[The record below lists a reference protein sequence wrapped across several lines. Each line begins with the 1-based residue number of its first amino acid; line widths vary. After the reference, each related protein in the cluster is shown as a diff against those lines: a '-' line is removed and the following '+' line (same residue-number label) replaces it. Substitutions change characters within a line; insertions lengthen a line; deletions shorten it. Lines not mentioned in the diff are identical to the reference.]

1 MQAFATTKLQT
12 DTIPMRRWH
21 VLVAI
26 VAALFCALSLAQSV
40 CAAGPQQQAKSS
52 AALAALADRYYEAQA
67 RSDPVYSATLAGDN
81 RFDDRLPITI
91 APAAVRKRFAMYHR
105 VQRQL
110 IAIDRRRLSAA
121 DALTY
126 DLLAREL
133 RTRIGFEK
141 FSDHL
146 LPLQQMDAIPTLLAN
161 FGGGQAEQPL
171 KTVAQYDAYLKRIAR
186 LPAWTDQ
193 AIANMR
199 QGTRLGIVQPK
210 AIVAAVLAQLRSLGS
225 EPAEGN
231 PFYAPIRNLPAAFA
245 DQDRRRLTAAYHDA
259 VHNRIAPSM
268 RRLAGYVENEYL
280 PASRATA
287 GWGALPNGAQWYRQ
301 WVRDQTTTDLSPD
314 DVHAIGLKEVERIQG
329 ELAELAPK
337 LGHEGDPRQ
346 LLAWVRTNEKFRTF
360 RSEAQILDAYRA
372 IDEKVKAKLPE
383 LFGHMP
389 KAALDIQPEPELTK
403 AAASN
408 HYSLPAQDG
417 SRPGVFWVVINDPAA
432 YNSAEM
438 TAIFLHEG
446 QPGHHFQMALQQQM
460 KLPKFRQRFW
470 INAFG
475 EGWALYA
482 ETLGHEMGLYA
493 DPAAHVGQLRLEMAR
508 AARLVVDTGIHAKGW
523 SREEAVAY
531 WMETVGSA
539 EVQARNNIDRYMA
552 WPAQALGYKLGSL
565 EIQQLR
571 ERAKHRLGDRF
582 SLPAFHDA
590 VLAEGTL
597 PLSLLDA
604 RIDRWIESQP

>member
-40 CAAGPQQQAKSS
+40 CAAGPRQQARSS
-52 AALAALADRYYEAQA
+52 AALAALAERYYEAQA

-133 RTRIGFEK
+133 GTRIGFEK

-146 LPLQQMDAIPTLLAN
+146 LPLQQMDSIPTVLAN

-193 AIANMR
+193 AITNMR
-199 QGTRLGIVQPK
+199 EGIRLGVVQPK
-210 AIVAAVLAQLRSLGS
+210 SIVAAVLPQVRSLGN
-225 EPAEGN
+225 EPVADN
-231 PFYAPIRNLPAAFA
+231 PFYAPIRNLPASFS
-245 DQDRRRLTAAYHDA
+245 DNDRLRLTASYHDA
-259 VHNRIAPSM
+259 VQNRIAPSM
-268 RRLAGYVENEYL
+268 RRLAGFVENEYL
-280 PASRATA
+280 PASRTTA
-287 GWGALPNGAQWYRQ
+287 GWGALPNGAQWYRH
-301 WVRDQTTTDLSPD
+301 WVRDQTTTDLSPED
-314 DVHAIGLKEVERIQG
+314 IHAIGSKEVARIQG
-329 ELAELAPK
+329 ELAKLAPK
-337 LGHEGDPRQ
+337 LGYEGDPWQ
-346 LLAWVRTNEKFRTF
+346 LLAWVRTSEKFRPF

-372 IDEKVKAKLPE
+372 INEKVKAKLPE
-383 LFGHMP
+383 LFGRMP
-389 KAALDIQPEPELTK
+389 KAALDIQLEPELTK
-403 AAASN
+403 ASASN
-408 HYSLPAQDG
+408 HYSLPAEDG
-417 SRPGVFWVVINDPAA
+417 SRPGIFWVVINDPVA
-432 YNSAEM
+432 YNSADM

-446 QPGHHFQMALQQQM
+446 QPGHHFQMALQQEMDLQQ
-460 KLPKFRQRFW
+460 FRKRTW

-482 ETLGHEMGLYA
+482 ETLGHEMGLYG
-493 DPAAHVGQLRLEMAR
+493 DPAAQVGQLRLEMAR
-508 AARLVVDTGIHAKGW
+508 AARLVVDTGMHAKGW
-523 SREEAVAY
+523 SREEAIAY
-531 WMETVGSA
+531 WMQNVGSSEA
-539 EVQARNNIDRYMA
+539 FARNQIERYMA

-565 EIQQLR
+565 KIQELR
-571 ERAKHRLGDRF
+571 ERAKQRLGDRF
-582 SLPAFHDA
+582 SIAAFHDV
-590 VLAEGTL
+590 VLAEGAL
-597 PLSLLDA
+597 ALSLLDA
-604 RIDRWIESQP
+604 RIDRWIDSQQ